1 MSKYT
6 EHYKFKHSIR
16 QTKERPI
23 GWINR
28 QLRIFTQHYLDT
40 LPDKSDVDYI
50 EFAKQDIRGLP
61 SISIVY
67 GANRGY
73 CIGKQ
78 IHFKTYD
85 NMLTYIQGYNAGI
98 DELRYTWQNQTP
110 Y

>member
-40 LPDKSDVDYI
+40 LSDKSDVAYINRILEDYLVYLLSTELI
-50 EFAKQDIRGLP
+50 EDI
-61 SISIVY
+61 V
-67 GANRGY
+67 
-73 CIGKQ
+73 
-78 IHFKTYD
+78 
-85 NMLTYIQGYNAGI
+85 
-98 DELRYTWQNQTP
+98 
-110 Y
+110 